1 MIRCRAVFL
10 AFSVAVLAVAAPLV
24 AADKPI
30 VVLIS
35 IDGFRYDYF
44 ERFEPPALTRL
55 AARGVR
61 AEGLIPQFPTK
72 TFPNHYTLVT
82 GLHPGNHGIISNNM
96 RAPDV
101 PGRFSMANRDVTLDP
116 RWWKGEPVWNT
127 LERQGGIAAAMFW
140 PGSET
145 LIGGRQPTF
154 WAKFDDDLPHAE
166 RVRQILEWLALPE
179 ARRPSFLTLY
189 FSDVDTAGHRYGPDS
204 VEVREAAL
212 RVDRSVGEFM
222 AGIEA
227 LGLAHRV
234 HYIVVSD
241 HGMVTVSRDRLI
253 MLDDYLDP
261 ATVDLIDYSPVI
273 AMAPKDGDVDR
284 VYRALKDKHPALE
297 VYRNAE
303 IPEVYRLAGNP
314 RVAPVIGLMKEG
326 WSIASRQEIDR
337 WNLPGRS
344 APGGA
349 HGFDPRIKAM
359 QGLFIASGPRFVEG
373 RVVEPF
379 ENIHVYEL
387 LCSLLGIAPAKND
400 GNPEIARRMLR

>member
-1 MIRCRAVFL
+1 
-10 AFSVAVLAVAAPLV
+10 
-24 AADKPI
+24 

-44 ERFEPPALTRL
+44 ERLKPPALTRL

-82 GLHPGNHGIISNNM
+82 GLRPGNHGIVSNNM
-96 RAPDV
+96 RAPDL
-101 PGRFSMANRDVTLDP
+101 PGRFSMSNRDVTLDP

-154 WAKFDDDLPHAE
+154 WAKFDDDLPHEE
-166 RVRQILEWLALPE
+166 RVRQVLEWLALKE
-179 ARRPSFLTLY
+179 ERRPSFLTLY
-189 FSDVDTAGHRYGPDS
+189 FSDVDTAGHRFGPDS
-204 VEVREAAL
+204 AEVREAVS
-212 RVDRSVGEFM
+212 RVDRSLGEFI
-222 AGIEA
+222 AGVER
-227 LGLAHRV
+227 LGLDQRV

-241 HGMVTVSRDRLI
+241 HGMSELSRERLI

-261 ATVDLIDYSPVI
+261 ATIDLIDYSPVLAI
-273 AMAPKDGDVDR
+273 APKDGDVDR
-284 VYRALKDKHPALE
+284 VYRALKDKHPSLE

-303 IPEVYRLAGNP
+303 IPEAYGLAGNP
-314 RVAPVIGLMKEG
+314 RVAPLIAVMKEG
-326 WSIASRQEIDR
+326 WSIASRQDVDR
-337 WNLPGRS
+337 WNQPGRS

-349 HGFDPRIKAM
+349 HGFDPRAKEM
-359 QGLFIASGPRFVEG
+359 QGLFIASGPRFVQG

-387 LCSLLGIAPAKND
+387 MCALLGIKPAKND
-400 GNPEIARRMLR
+400 GDPGVTAKILR